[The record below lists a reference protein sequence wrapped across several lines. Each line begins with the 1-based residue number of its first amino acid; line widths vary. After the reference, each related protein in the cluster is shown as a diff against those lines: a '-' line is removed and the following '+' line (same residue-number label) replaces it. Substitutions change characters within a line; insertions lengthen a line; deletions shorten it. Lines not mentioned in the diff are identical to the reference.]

1 MPRQTLNRMQL
12 RLPLRPSRDPDA
24 LKRRFERAAGRPVM
38 LTITDNSSSVFY
50 MRAGRGGLSLRLH
63 RMFLDAGEEVLR
75 ELAEYVRG
83 RRSRTPLFWSFVKG
97 NSHCLR
103 NRPPRKV
110 ILRPDGRRHDLQR
123 IYESSNREYFGGRL
137 RCGITWGANKSRRT
151 AKKRTLGSYSALSGT
166 IRINPALDRKSVPR
180 FFLEY
185 IVYHEMLHASLGM
198 MQKNGRRVI
207 HSGEFKQQEK
217 LFRHYEKALA
227 FEKKGIF

>member
-1 MPRQTLNRMQL
+1 MQL
-12 RLPLRPSRDPDA
+12 RLPLGLSRDPDA

-50 MRAGRGGLSLRLH
+50 MRARRGGISLRLH
-63 RMFLDAGEEVLR
+63 RMFLDAGDEVLR

-83 RRSRTPLFWSFVKG
+83 GRSRTPLFWSFVKG

-103 NRPPRKV
+103 SRPPRKV
-110 ILRPDGRRHDLQR
+110 NLRPAGRCHDLQR
-123 IYESSNREYFGGRL
+123 IYDGLNREYFGGRL
-137 RCGITWGANKSRRT
+137 SCGITWGAYKGRRT
-151 AKKRTLGSYSALSGT
+151 ARKRTLGSYSALSGT

-198 MQKNGRRVI
+198 EEKNGRRVI
-207 HSGEFKQQEK
+207 HSSEFKRREK

-227 FEKKGIF
+227 LENKGIF